1 VPGPAGQLGEAA
13 SSSAPARR
21 RRGCAVPGPA
31 VAVIGG
37 LLVGWPVPG
46 LGGQLVGGVTRL
58 GQRAARRGDSAA
70 WLAG

>member
-1 VPGPAGQLGEAA
+1 
-13 SSSAPARR
+13 
-21 RRGCAVPGPA
+21 